1 MRILNLQ
8 AHCLC
13 VCVHLCVCVCVCKD
27 HAQYSS
33 VCGESGSYVLFS
45 TNERLPEPGSELYGG
60 RVRKLFLSIGY
71 RFEMQLRNDVL
82 WLVSFLLSLFLPGQK
97 CLLLSS

>member
-13 VCVHLCVCVCVCKD
+13 VSVYVCVCVRLCVCVCVCVCVCICKD

-45 TNERLPEPGSELYGG
+45 TNERLPEPGSELYGESG
-60 RVRKLFLSIGY
+60 SYFFL
-71 RFEMQLRNDVL
+71 
-82 WLVSFLLSLFLPGQK
+82 
-97 CLLLSS
+97 